1 MKVVGVGSVGTMCGI
16 ALFMASDNDSLI
28 LQIKE
33 ARTSVLEPFAG
44 KSVYPNNGQRV
55 VLG

>member
-1 MKVVGVGSVGTMCGI
+1 
-16 ALFMASDNDSLI
+16 MASDNDSLI

-44 KSVYPNNGQRV
+44 KSVYSNNGQRV
-55 VLG
+55 VLGQRLMQTASDVSLGWTVR